1 MSDAEVDIG
10 WTLDLAG
17 RQHEMVRATRTFAR
31 STALQVEAA
40 KVALSGSVAQ
50 AYVNLARAE
59 AQERIAREFL
69 ANREAS
75 LKLTQNRRAAAL
87 ATEIDIAAA
96 QTLLAQARQALVRA
110 EGQRALMVHALAALA
125 GRGAD
130 YYGAI
135 GPTSLRPEATLPV
148 PQSLPADLLARR
160 ADLLA
165 AQLQVEMA
173 AHGEKIQRAAFYPD
187 VNLQALRGFRRWG
200 SDRCLRAARPWR
212 ALARRC
218 TCPSFRA
225 GR

>member
-1 MSDAEVDIG
+1 
-10 WTLDLAG
+10 
-17 RQHEMVRATRTFAR
+17 MVRATRTFAR

-75 LKLTQNRRAAAL
+75 LKLTQNRGAAAL

-130 YYGAI
+130 YYGDRPA
-135 GPTSLRPEATLPV
+135 TLRPKPPCPCREALP
-148 PQSLPADLLARR
+148 PICWPAAPICWPRNCRWKWPWRR
-160 ADLLA
+160 
-165 AQLQVEMA
+165 
-173 AHGEKIQRAAFYPD
+173 KIQRAAFYPD
-187 VNLQALRGFRRWG
+187 VNLQAGLQALGIGSLFTGGAAMAGVGPALHLPIFQGGALKARYRASVAGAMWRSRNITRR
-200 SDRCLRAARPWR
+200 
-212 ALARRC
+212 
-218 TCPSFRA
+218 
-225 GR
+225 